1 MLLAKLVIKAAP
13 SALDPRALNLPKDHG
28 GALPEAA
35 RLQNVTLALH
45 AAASIGAVVAGL
57 TPRQL
62 RLASAHR
69 GAALELLWQLTR
81 AKFRARL
88 APVLRRMGEAG
99 GGGGGGGGG
108 NAAARTAVAVTGT
121 VAATTTAGLLLTVG
135 SLPEDPSSV
144 QQQPTRAV
152 VLDERTRQQRMG
164 KQSSFERMRRMGKQS
179 SFERLRRRQQRLPE
193 SPVQTGTPDSGGV
206 SQADTPPPFAAPT
219 PTPPV
224 SSPMLPRGTGV
235 RRPRKVSRE
244 GRGFVKTGVVTND
257 ESRMLRWI
265 NLHLEAHA
273 ATLAQPEAAAMA
285 RGFPGAVTDLGASL
299 ADGRA
304 LAVVLHRIAP
314 AGSCDLRWL
323 SPLLEL
329 ADTEG
334 GTEARA
340 AALLEVAGRLNVT
353 FELAPADVVAGRWRL
368 MYCFVASLMTCFWA
382 ARGGGGAADEAAADD
397 AEEREELALRSWMAS
412 LGLGRQ
418 LGSVAEDCRDG
429 VLLLKLCERLRPGCV
444 QWNKVRTRHPSVFGY
459 AETCNYAL
467 EVVRSLGMTAV
478 GISGQDIAVAS
489 AKLTMGV
496 VWQLMRADVLR
507 FLSTVQVDVSHVHVF
522 FLLEAYR
529 LTIPILC
536 ICDLLFL
543 YATV

>member
-99 GGGGGGGGG
+99 GGGGGGGG

-135 SLPEDPSSV
+135 SEDPSSV
-144 QQQPTRAV
+144 QQQPARAV

-179 SFERLRRRQQRLPE
+179 SFERLRRRQQRLPD
-193 SPVQTGTPDSGGV
+193 SPVQTGTRDSGGV

-329 ADTEG
+329 TDAEG

-444 QWNKVRTRHPSVFGY
+444 QWNKVRTRHPSVY
-459 AETCNYAL
+459 ARAESCNYAL

-507 FLSTVQVDVSHVHVF
+507 FLSTVQVDASHVHVF

-529 LTIPILC
+529 LTYYS
-536 ICDLLFL
+536 
-543 YATV
+543 YAVHM

>member
-99 GGGGGGGGG
+99 GGGGGGGG

-135 SLPEDPSSV
+135 SEDPSSV
-144 QQQPTRAV
+144 QQQPARAV

-179 SFERLRRRQQRLPE
+179 SFERLRRRQQRLPD
-193 SPVQTGTPDSGGV
+193 SPVQTGTRDSGGV

-329 ADTEG
+329 TDAEG

-444 QWNKVRTRHPSVFGY
+444 QWNKVRTRHPSVY
-459 AETCNYAL
+459 ARAESCNYAL

-507 FLSTVQVDVSHVHVF
+507 FLSTVQVDASHVHVF